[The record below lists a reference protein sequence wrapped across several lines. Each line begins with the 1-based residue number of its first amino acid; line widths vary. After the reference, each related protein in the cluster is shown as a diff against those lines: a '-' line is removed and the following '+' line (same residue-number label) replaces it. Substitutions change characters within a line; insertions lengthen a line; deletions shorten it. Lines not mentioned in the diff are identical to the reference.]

1 MKKNIAPHITA
12 LLAGA
17 GAVLSVVHPGFKIP
31 VGVEGLVASLCILS
45 STFTEVVHFVKKHNF
60 QSNLVLAS
68 HLATQV
74 AANAQ
79 ADIALTPPSA

>member
-60 QSNLVLAS
+60 QSNLVLAP

-74 AANAQ
+74 AANVQ
-79 ADIALTPPSA
+79 ADTTSAPAA

>member
-1 MKKNIAPHITA
+1 MKKTIAPHITA
-12 LLAGA
+12 LLTGA

-31 VGVEGLVASLCILS
+31 VGVEGLVASLCVLS

-60 QSNLVLAS
+60 QSNLALAT

-74 AANAQ
+74 AANVQ
-79 ADIALTPPSA
+79 ADTTSAPAA

>member
-60 QSNLVLAS
+60 QSNLVLAT

-74 AANAQ
+74 AANVQ
-79 ADIALTPPSA
+79 ADTTSAPAA

>member
-17 GAVLSVVHPGFKIP
+17 GAVLSVIHPGFRIP
-31 VGVEGLVASLCILS
+31 AGVEGVVASICVLC
-45 STFTEVVHFVKKHNF
+45 STITEAIHFVKKHNF
-60 QSNLVLAS
+60 QSNLILAS

-79 ADIALTPPSA
+79 ADIAPTPPAA

>member
-45 STFTEVVHFVKKHNF
+45 STFTEVVHFVKNHNF
-60 QSNLVLAS
+60 QSNLVLAT

-74 AANAQ
+74 TANVQ
-79 ADIALTPPSA
+79 ADTTSAPAA